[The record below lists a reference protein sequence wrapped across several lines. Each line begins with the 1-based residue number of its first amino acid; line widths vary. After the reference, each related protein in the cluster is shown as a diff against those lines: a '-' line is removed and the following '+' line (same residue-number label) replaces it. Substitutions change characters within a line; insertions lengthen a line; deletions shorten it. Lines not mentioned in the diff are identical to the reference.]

1 MTQLT
6 TFAGANLPSVKSLAT
21 ALRTIETDVGGAGTV
36 IIKMD
41 KTGHWVFGADAT
53 EIEDDSTWAVNPF
66 SFVHGYIAWGDG
78 EVLAEKMVS
87 VSQPLPELEVAPP
100 GAKKGWETQVGF
112 SMKCLDGA
120 DKDMEARYTA
130 TSVGGKKGVQA
141 LAVAIATQ
149 VEKDQSKP
157 VPIVQLGKEHYTHK
171 SYGRIYTPLFAI
183 KEWVGMDGDA
193 PAAESNLEV
202 ESDVTW
208 PFPEDPK
215 AEEAKP
221 ARRRRGA

>member
-1 MTQLT
+1 MSNIT
-6 TFAGANLPSVKSLAT
+6 TFSGANLPSVKSLAT

-41 KTGHWVFGADAT
+41 KTGHWVFGADQT

-78 EVLAEKMVS
+78 EVLAEKMGS
-87 VSQPLPELEVAPP
+87 VSQPLPELDAAPP

-120 DKDMEARYTA
+120 DKDMEVRYTT
-130 TSVGGKKGVQA
+130 TSVGGKKAVQA

-149 VEKDQSKP
+149 VEKDQDKP
-157 VPIVQLGKEHYTHK
+157 VPVVELGKEHYTHK
-171 SYGRIYTPLFAI
+171 SYGRIFTPIFKVI
-183 KEWVGMDGDA
+183 EWAGMDGK
-193 PAAESNLEV
+193 AE
-202 ESDVTW
+202 
-208 PFPEDPK
+208 
-215 AEEAKP
+215 AEEAPAIEAPVEAEATAP
-221 ARRRRGA
+221 ARRRRG

>member
-1 MTQLT
+1 VSNIT
-6 TFAGANLPSVKSLAT
+6 TFSGANLPSVKSLAT

-41 KTGHWVFGADAT
+41 KTGHWVFGAEQT
-53 EIEDDSTWAVNPF
+53 EIEDGSTWAVNPF

-100 GAKKGWETQVGF
+100 GAKKGWETQVGM
-112 SMKCLDGA
+112 SIKCLDGE
-120 DKDMEARYTA
+120 DKGMEARYTT

-157 VPIVQLGKEHYTHK
+157 VPVVELGKEHYTHK
-171 SYGRIYTPLFAI
+171 SYGRIFTPVFKVL
-183 KEWVGMDGDA
+183 EWVSMDGEA
-193 PAAESNLEV
+193 Q
-202 ESDVTW
+202 
-208 PFPEDPK
+208 
-215 AEEAKP
+215 AEEAPEELAAPEAEAAP
-221 ARRRRGA
+221 ARRRRG

>member
-1 MTQLT
+1 MSNIT
-6 TFAGANLPSVKSLAT
+6 TFSGANLPSVKSLAT

-41 KTGHWVFGADAT
+41 KTGHWVFGADQT

-100 GAKKGWETQVGF
+100 GAKKGWETQVGM
-112 SMKCLDGA
+112 SIKCLDGE
-120 DKDMEARYTA
+120 DKGMEARYTT
-130 TSVGGKKGVQA
+130 TSVGGKKAVQA

-157 VPIVQLGKEHYTHK
+157 VPVVELGKEHYTHK
-171 SYGRIYTPLFAI
+171 SYGRIYTPIFKVL
-183 KEWVGMDGDA
+183 EWAGMDG
-193 PAAESNLEV
+193 EV
-202 ESDVTW
+202 A
-208 PFPEDPK
+208 
-215 AEEAKP
+215 AEEAPKEIEAPVEAEAAP
-221 ARRRRGA
+221 ARRRRSGA

>member
-1 MTQLT
+1 MSNIT
-6 TFAGANLPSVKSLAT
+6 TFSGANLPSVKSLAT

-41 KTGHWVFGADAT
+41 KTGHWVFGADQT

-78 EVLAEKMVS
+78 EVLAEKMGS
-87 VSQPLPELEVAPP
+87 VSQPLPELDAAPP

-120 DKDMEARYTA
+120 DKDMEVRYTT
-130 TSVGGKKGVQA
+130 TSVGGKKAVQA

-149 VEKDQSKP
+149 VEKDQDKP
-157 VPIVQLGKEHYTHK
+157 VPVVELGKEHYTHK
-171 SYGRIYTPLFAI
+171 SYGRIFTPIFKVI
-183 KEWVGMDGDA
+183 EWAGMDGK
-193 PAAESNLEV
+193 AE
-202 ESDVTW
+202 
-208 PFPEDPK
+208 
-215 AEEAKP
+215 AEEAPAIQAPVEAEATAP

>member
-1 MTQLT
+1 MSNLT
-6 TFAGANLPSVKSLAT
+6 TFKSAGLPAVTDLALALKNNLSVASEMGVT
-21 ALRTIETDVGGAGTV
+21 

-41 KTGHWVFGADAT
+41 RTGHWVFGADQT

-78 EVLAEKMVS
+78 EVLAEKMGS
-87 VSQPLPELEVAPP
+87 VSQPLPELEAAPP

-120 DKDMEARYTA
+120 DKDMEVRYTT
-130 TSVGGKKGVQA
+130 TSVGGKKAVQA

-157 VPIVQLGKEHYTHK
+157 VPVVELGKEHYTHK
-171 SYGRIYTPLFAI
+171 SYGRIFTPIFKVL
-183 KEWVGMDGDA
+183 EWASMDGK
-193 PAAESNLEV
+193 SEV
-202 ESDVTW
+202 E
-208 PFPEDPK
+208 
-215 AEEAKP
+215 AEEAP
-221 ARRRRGA
+221 EALEAPPVEGAAAAPTRRRRSGV

>member
-1 MTQLT
+1 MSNLT
-6 TFAGANLPSVKSLAT
+6 TFKSAGLPAVTDLALALKNNLNVASEMGVT
-21 ALRTIETDVGGAGTV
+21 

-41 KTGHWVFGADAT
+41 RTGHWVFGADQT

-78 EVLAEKMVS
+78 EVLAEKMGS
-87 VSQPLPELEVAPP
+87 VSQPLPELEAAPP

-120 DKDMEARYTA
+120 DKDMEVRYTT
-130 TSVGGKKGVQA
+130 TSVGGKKAVQA

-157 VPIVQLGKEHYTHK
+157 VPVVELGKEHYTHK
-171 SYGRIYTPLFAI
+171 SYGRIYTPVFKVL
-183 KEWVGMDGDA
+183 EWASMDG
-193 PAAESNLEV
+193 
-202 ESDVTW
+202 
-208 PFPEDPK
+208 K
-215 AEEAKP
+215 AETETEEAPVIEAPVEAGVDVAEAAP
-221 ARRRRGA
+221 ARRRRTGV

>member
-1 MTQLT
+1 MSNLT
-6 TFAGANLPSVKSLAT
+6 TFKSAGLPAVTDLALALKNNLNVASEMGVT
-21 ALRTIETDVGGAGTV
+21 

-41 KTGHWVFGADAT
+41 RTGHWVFGADQT

-78 EVLAEKMVS
+78 EVLAEKMGT
-87 VSQPLPELEVAPP
+87 VSQPLPELEAAPP

-120 DKDMEARYTA
+120 DKDMEVRYTT
-130 TSVGGKKGVQA
+130 TSVGGKKAVQA

-157 VPIVQLGKEHYTHK
+157 VPIVELGKEHYTHK
-171 SYGRIYTPLFAI
+171 SYGRIFTPIF
-183 KEWVGMDGDA
+183 KVMEWASMDGKA
-193 PAAESNLEV
+193 EV
-202 ESDVTW
+202 E
-208 PFPEDPK
+208 
-215 AEEAKP
+215 AEEAPAIEAPVEAETAAP
-221 ARRRRGA
+221 ARRRRG

>member
-1 MTQLT
+1 MSNIT
-6 TFAGANLPSVKSLAT
+6 TFSGANLPSVKSLAT

-41 KTGHWVFGADAT
+41 KTGHWVFGADQT

-78 EVLAEKMVS
+78 EVLAEKMGS
-87 VSQPLPELEVAPP
+87 VSQPLPELEAAPP

-120 DKDMEARYTA
+120 DKDMEVRYTT
-130 TSVGGKKGVQA
+130 TSVGGKKAVQA

-157 VPIVQLGKEHYTHK
+157 VPVVELGKEHYTHK
-171 SYGRIYTPLFAI
+171 SYGRIYTPIFKVIDWAS
-183 KEWVGMDGDA
+183 MDGKA
-193 PAAESNLEV
+193 V
-202 ESDVTW
+202 E
-208 PFPEDPK
+208 
-215 AEEAKP
+215 AEEAPAIEAPVEAEATAP
-221 ARRRRGA
+221 ARRRRG

>member
-1 MTQLT
+1 MSNIT
-6 TFAGANLPSVKSLAT
+6 TFSGANLPSVKSLAT

-41 KTGHWVFGADAT
+41 KTGHWVFGADQT

-87 VSQPLPELEVAPP
+87 VSQPLPELEAAPP
-100 GAKKGWETQVGF
+100 GAKKGWETQVGM
-112 SMKCLDGA
+112 SIKCLDGE
-120 DKDMEARYTA
+120 DKGMEARYTT
-130 TSVGGKKGVQA
+130 TSVGGKKAVQA

-157 VPIVQLGKEHYTHK
+157 VPVVELGKEHYTHK
-171 SYGRIYTPLFAI
+171 SYGRIFTPIFKVL
-183 KEWVGMDGDA
+183 EWASMDGSVEASEAGAELDA
-193 PAAESNLEV
+193 LEAPPVEGAAA
-202 ESDVTW
+202 T
-208 PFPEDPK
+208 
-215 AEEAKP
+215 P
-221 ARRRRGA
+221 ARRRRTGA